1 MFLFHSQIPPICDIW
16 IIIIQYSQEFLL
28 PAQLSA
34 LNFGF
39 NRKVYI
45 ICWTVILHK
54 LHLRIVFCNLSYK
67 DLCLPSASRICL
79 CILPEYTYCHRPWNI
94 CQQSRRLL
102 RIRKAGNLLLAAHS
116 EGVEGC
122 WYSCYPFDYK
132 VENVK
137 RVLELPEHIIPM
149 CVISVGYPIERK
161 EDISNQ
167 KYEPEKIHYEKW

>member
-1 MFLFHSQIPPICDIW
+1 METINAILTRRTIRR
-16 IIIIQYSQEFLL
+16 YTEQEV
-28 PAQLSA
+28 S
-34 LNFGF
+34 
-39 NRKVYI
+39 KE
-45 ICWTVILHK
+45 TE
-54 LHLRIVFCNLSYK
+54 
-67 DLCLPSASRICL
+67 DL
-79 CILPEYTYCHRPWNI
+79 
-94 CQQSRRLL
+94 LL
-102 RIRKAGNLLLAAHS
+102 RAAMCAPNSVGKRNWAFVTVRDKGQLKALSEALSPHASNLKDAPLVFVVCGDLELIEKRMPEMWVQDCSAAAENLLLAAHS
-116 EGVEGC
+116 EGVGGC